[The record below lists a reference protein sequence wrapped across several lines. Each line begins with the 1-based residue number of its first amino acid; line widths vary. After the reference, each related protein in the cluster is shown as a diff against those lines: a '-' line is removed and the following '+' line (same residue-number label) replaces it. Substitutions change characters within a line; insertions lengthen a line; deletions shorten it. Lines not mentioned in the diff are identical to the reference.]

1 MEPLTIRSSRHADVP
16 AITAIYAHFVDTGTA
31 SFETEPPDETEMRRR
46 REALLHGNFPFV
58 VATLGE
64 RVCGYAYAG
73 PYRTRA
79 AYRYS
84 VESSVYVERSTQRRG
99 VGRAL
104 LHALIRDSTNLGF
117 RQMVAIIGDS
127 AHAASIRLHRT
138 AGFKMV
144 GTLRNVGFKHG
155 RWLDSVLMQRALGD
169 GANTPPPCQRFR
181 GLSVYRGDS
190 QSHLNTLKKIR

>member
-1 MEPLTIRSSRHADVP
+1 MEPLTIRSSRHADIP

-31 SFETEPPDETEMRRR
+31 SFEIEPPDETEMGRR

-58 VATLGE
+58 VATLDE
-64 RVCGYAYAG
+64 RVCGYACAG

-84 VESSVYVERSTQRRG
+84 VENSVYVEHSAQRRG
-99 VGRAL
+99 VGAAL
-104 LHALIRDSTNLGF
+104 LHALIRDCTNLGF
-117 RQMVAIIGDS
+117 RQMVAIIGGS

-138 AGFKMV
+138 AGFEMA

-169 GANTPPPCQRFR
+169 GANTPPR
-181 GLSVYRGDS
+181 
-190 QSHLNTLKKIR
+190 